1 MPVVPLDKVKHPW
14 DENILLDLCK
24 IRINC
29 ISRLDKDY
37 VELWIWTIARGV
49 VSSPVPYIKNQMS
62 FPPDIVDDTQ
72 EYLDDAYVEALE
84 SVRPATED
92 MVSEDPEYE
101 DDGF

>member
-1 MPVVPLDKVKHPW
+1 
-14 DENILLDLCK
+14 
-24 IRINC
+24 
-29 ISRLDKDY
+29 
-37 VELWIWTIARGV
+37 
-49 VSSPVPYIKNQMS
+49 MS

-84 SVRPATED
+84 SVRPATEE

>member
-1 MPVVPLDKVKHPW
+1 MQNPNQLH
-14 DENILLDLCK
+14 LS
-24 IRINC
+24 
-29 ISRLDKDY
+29 SRQGLRRAMD
-37 VELWIWTIARGV
+37 TIARGIGT
-49 VSSPVPYIKNQMS
+49 SPVPYIKNQMF

-72 EYLDDAYVEALE
+72 EYLDDTYVEALE